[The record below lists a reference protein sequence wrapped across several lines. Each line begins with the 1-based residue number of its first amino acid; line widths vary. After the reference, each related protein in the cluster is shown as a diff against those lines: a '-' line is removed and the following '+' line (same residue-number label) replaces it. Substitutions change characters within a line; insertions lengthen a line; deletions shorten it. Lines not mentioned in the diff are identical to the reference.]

1 MSLLLRFDDP
11 SAGVVLVDGADLRS
25 LQQRTRRAQLGVV
38 FQENFL
44 FDTSVREN
52 IRLGHPEASDAM
64 VEEAARAA
72 EIHEAIMRLP
82 GGYDS
87 PMGAGGKRF
96 SEANGSGSRR
106 SRALVRDPPSSCWT
120 RRARR

>member
-1 MSLLLRFDDP
+1 
-11 SAGVVLVDGADLRS
+11 
-25 LQQRTRRAQLGVV
+25 
-38 FQENFL
+38 
-44 FDTSVREN
+44 
-52 IRLGHPEASDAM
+52 M

-96 SEANGSGSRR
+96 SGGERQRIAIA
-106 SRALVRDPPSSCWT
+106 RALVRDPAILLLDEAGSALDPQT
-120 RRARR
+120 DAAIAATLRRIAGRRTVVSVTHRLESVASADQTIVMRRGRTAEIHRAPTASG